1 MGCLC
6 QGGVPAQDKNRVTGT
21 PRADAGNGPSMGR
34 TPPVRTAL
42 VGTGHRA
49 RILGTA
55 RGAGDSL
62 TAARAQPF
70 NPGRVRTVP

>member
-1 MGCLC
+1 
-6 QGGVPAQDKNRVTGT
+6 
-21 PRADAGNGPSMGR
+21 MGR

-55 RGAGDSL
+55 RSADDSL
-62 TAARAQPF
+62 TAALAHRF

>member
-1 MGCLC
+1 
-6 QGGVPAQDKNRVTGT
+6 
-21 PRADAGNGPSMGR
+21 MGR

-42 VGTGHRA
+42 VGTAHRA

-55 RGAGDSL
+55 RGAGESL
-62 TAARAQPF
+62 TAAPAHRF